1 MKIVLAIA
9 LLVAAAPALAQPTP
23 VELRNKAL
31 ITAAY
36 DAWSKGGT
44 RFFDIVSP
52 DVRWTILGEG
62 PSAVTYTSKA
72 DFLAKAAAPFNA
84 RLSVPLRPT
93 VRRIYADGD
102 QVVALWDGRATT
114 RDGRSYRNT
123 YAWFFT
129 MRGGKA
135 IEVKAL
141 LNLAAYDEVL
151 HRVTPAPAAGR

>member
-1 MKIVLAIA
+1 MRFVLAAA
-9 LLVAAAPALAQPTP
+9 LLAAATPSLAQPTP
-23 VELRNKAL
+23 VESRNKA
-31 ITAAY
+31 IVAAAY
-36 DAWSKGGT
+36 DAWTKGGT
-44 RFFDIVSP
+44 RFFDILSP

-72 DFLAKAAAPFNA
+72 DFLAGAVAPFAA

-93 VRRIYADGD
+93 VQRIHADGD

-114 RDGRSYRNT
+114 RDGRPYRNT

-135 IEVKAL
+135 VEVKAL

-151 HRVTPAPAAGR
+151 RRVAPAPNR